1 VTVVILLRFSR
12 RDCHSVIFGHVSKI
26 VTFVIFHFSA
36 QRFKPVVTYS
46 LCFTRPSWITPLCMT
61 FKFVCVPFVRSAI
74 HNFMSKMITF
84 IT

>member
-1 VTVVILLRFSR
+1 VIVILLWFFR
-12 RDCHSVIFGHVSKI
+12 RDWHSAIFGHMSKI
-26 VTFVIFHFSA
+26 VTFVTLHFSD

-61 FKFVCVPFVRSAI
+61 LKVVIVHVVSSAI
-74 HNFMSKMITF
+74 HSFMSKIITC